1 MVKKSEFRKVV
12 DKTFAACKSAGVKKL
27 RVRAAESY
35 AGLNENKIL
44 EITNKHVKYRKFNV
58 KFLNKAI
65 PRPVRVSSV
74 MEQVQIDLINLSS
87 QRVEYEEKRLQICFV
102 GDGCIQ

>member
-1 MVKKSEFRKVV
+1 MVKKSEVRKVV
-12 DKTFAACKSAGVKKL
+12 DKIFDTWKSAVVKKL

-35 AGLNENKIL
+35 AGLSENKIL

-65 PRPVRVSSV
+65 PQPVRVSSV
-74 MEQVQIDLINLSS
+74 MEKV
-87 QRVEYEEKRLQICFV
+87 
-102 GDGCIQ
+102 

>member
-1 MVKKSEFRKVV
+1 MRANQLES
-12 DKTFAACKSAGVKKL
+12 
-27 RVRAAESY
+27 RAAESY
-35 AGLNENKIL
+35 AGLSENKIL

-74 MEQVQIDLINLSS
+74 MEQVQIDIINLST
-87 QRVEYEEKRLQICFV
+87 K
-102 GDGCIQ
+102 G